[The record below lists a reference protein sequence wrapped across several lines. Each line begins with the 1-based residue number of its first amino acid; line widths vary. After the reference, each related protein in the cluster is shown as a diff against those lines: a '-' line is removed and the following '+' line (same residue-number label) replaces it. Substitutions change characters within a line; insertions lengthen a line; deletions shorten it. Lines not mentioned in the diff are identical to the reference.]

1 MASSQPQPQPQP
13 KPPPPQQ
20 QPQSAL
26 RAAPLR
32 EGRAPVSER
41 LVAMLFLAALLHAIV
56 ILGLTFVA
64 TGQGGERD
72 TPQLD
77 VLLVTDEIP
86 EAQSNDQAVYLAQRT
101 QAGSG
106 NTSEALPAA
115 SPASRGAPSLQQPVP
130 AGADGASGS
139 GSSSARQDRP
149 VLASSAPSSDIRY
162 MGDAP
167 AAPAAAADAVTEAA
181 GDAAGEPRSGH
192 GDAVELL
199 LRGKTD
205 GEHWV
210 TPDTRAS
217 RLAPYLIAWKRK
229 VERVGNL
236 NLPTAVRSAG
246 LSGSPVVEVEI
257 AASGRL
263 QQASVQ
269 RSSGSGALDQAA
281 LAILKLASPFE
292 PFPAEL
298 SADYSQLRF
307 AYQWDFV
314 AGALQSG
321 AVTVSSD
328 SRTGP

>member
-1 MASSQPQPQPQP
+1 MMAP
-13 KPPPPQQ
+13 
-20 QPQSAL
+20 A
-26 RAAPLR
+26 R
-32 EGRAPVSER
+32 ER

-64 TGQGGERD
+64 AGHGGAPD

-77 VLLVTDEIP
+77 VLLVTNEIP
-86 EAQSNDQAVYLAQRT
+86 EAQANEHAVYLAQRT

-106 NTSEALPAA
+106 NTSEPLPSA
-115 SPASRGAPSLQQPVP
+115 SPASRGAPA
-130 AGADGASGS
+130 AGAQQSVAGTEPTGASNRPD
-139 GSSSARQDRP
+139 AP
-149 VLASSAPSSDIRY
+149 VLASSAPSSNIRY
-162 MGDAP
+162 MGS
-167 AAPAAAADAVTEAA
+167 AAPASVTSAAADASVDASSA
-181 GDAAGEPRSGH
+181 DAAPDNTSLEPRSGH
-192 GDAVELL
+192 GDAAELL

-205 GEHWV
+205 AEHWV
-210 TPDTRAS
+210 TPDTQAS
-217 RLAPYLIAWKRK
+217 PLAPYLIAWKHK

-236 NLPTAVRSAG
+236 NLPSAVRNAG

-257 AASGRL
+257 AANGRL
-263 QQASVQ
+263 RQASVR

-281 LAILKLASPFE
+281 LQILRLASPFD

-314 AGALQSG
+314 AGALHSG

-328 SRTGP
+328 SRSGP

>member
-1 MASSQPQPQPQP
+1 MASS
-13 KPPPPQQ
+13 PPL
-20 QPQSAL
+20 PQSAI

-64 TGQGGERD
+64 AGNGGERD

-106 NTSEALPAA
+106 NTSEPLPAA
-115 SPASRGAPSLQQPVP
+115 SPASRGAPLLQQPMP

-139 GSSSARQDRP
+139 GSARQDRP

-167 AAPAAAADAVTEAA
+167 AAAAADVVAESAGEAP
-181 GDAAGEPRSGH
+181 GEPRSGH

-199 LRGKTD
+199 LRGKSD

-217 RLAPYLIAWKRK
+217 RLAPYLMAWKRK

-236 NLPTAVRSAG
+236 NLPIAVRSAG
-246 LSGSPVVEVEI
+246 LSGSPVVEVAI
-257 AASGRL
+257 AANGRL
-263 QQASVQ
+263 QQASVR
-269 RSSGSGALDQAA
+269 RSSGSGALDEAA

-314 AGALQSG
+314 AGALHSG
-321 AVTVSSD
+321 AVTVSAD
-328 SRTGP
+328 SRPGP